1 MLLLLKHVCLHLKTT
16 LFAQNWSDF
25 ISEIIKY
32 LPSII
37 NSEEFSLKQKNI
49 ILLLK
54 NMNNIFYFLLVIT
67 AFDFIENYF

>member
-37 NSEEFSLKQKNI
+37 NSEEFSLKKNI
-49 ILLLK
+49 IFLLK